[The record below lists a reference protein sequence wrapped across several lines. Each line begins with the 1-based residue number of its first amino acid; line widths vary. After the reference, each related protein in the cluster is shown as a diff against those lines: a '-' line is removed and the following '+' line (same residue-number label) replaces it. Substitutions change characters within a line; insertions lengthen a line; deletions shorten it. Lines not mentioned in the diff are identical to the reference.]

1 MHVPSSDVETMRR
14 RAGNDVGVLTGAGST
29 PPAHAPAQTARRGWF
44 RWLGL
49 ATAAALL
56 PGCQMP
62 GPTVASNDPKEAVA
76 ALLVGSFSSAEQAMD
91 DKDFREIHLHMTRIW
106 PTRVDGPWVYI
117 EQAVASE
124 PLKPYRQRIYQ
135 VALTENPDAAPG
147 TVESR
152 VFELPGDPL
161 AFAGAWSEPA
171 RFDAVTV
178 EQLVPR
184 DGCTVYLVPNTDGS
198 WSGGTDGNG
207 CSSALRGATYAT
219 SEVTA
224 TADELRTWDRGFDK
238 DGKQVWGAEKG
249 PYVFRRELP
258 KVSTPAK
265 PTAPTSAGKPI
276 GVR

>member
-1 MHVPSSDVETMRR
+1 MDARPTPAAGRR
-14 RAGNDVGVLTGAGST
+14 RALWIAI
-29 PPAHAPAQTARRGWF
+29 A
-44 RWLGL
+44 LL
-49 ATAAALL
+49 ATPFAA
-56 PGCQMP
+56 PIGCQAP
-62 GPTVASNDPKEAVA
+62 GPKVASSNPTEAVA
-76 ALLVGSFSSAEQAMD
+76 GLLVGSFTSAAQAKA

-106 PTRVDGPWVYI
+106 TSRTDGPWIYV

-135 VALTENPDAAPG
+135 VALSDNPDAVPG

-171 RFDAVTV
+171 RFDAVSV

-207 CSSALRGATYAT
+207 CSSALRGASYAT
-219 SEVTA
+219 SEVTVNEK
-224 TADELRTWDRGFDK
+224 ELRSWDRGYDRS
-238 DGKQVWGAEKG
+238 GKQVWGAEKG
-249 PYVFRRELP
+249 AYVFEREGP
-258 KVSTPAK
+258 KSAPSGAK
-265 PTAPTSAGKPI
+265 PATTQRSTVTTPSGRPI
-276 GVR
+276 DVK

>member
-1 MHVPSSDVETMRR
+1 MHVPSDELDSARTGG
-14 RAGNDVGVLTGAGST
+14 ATIAVLARSGST
-29 PPAHAPAQTARRGWF
+29 PQSRPLPRATGT
-44 RWLGL
+44 WLTFLCGL
-49 ATAAALL
+49 VAAAVIL

-62 GPTVASNDPKEAVA
+62 GPQVASKDPKEAVA
-76 ALLVGSFSSAEQAMD
+76 ALLVGSFSSAEQAKG

-106 PTRVDGPWVYI
+106 PARVDGPWVYI

-135 VALTENPDAAPG
+135 IALSENPDAAPG

-171 RFDAVTV
+171 RFDAMTV

-207 CSSALRGATYAT
+207 CSSALRGATHAT

-224 TADELRTWDRGFDK
+224 TAQELRTWDRGFDK

-249 PYVFRRELP
+249 PYVFRREAP
-258 KVSTPAK
+258 KAATPAR
-265 PTAPTSAGKPI
+265 PNAPSSPGKPI